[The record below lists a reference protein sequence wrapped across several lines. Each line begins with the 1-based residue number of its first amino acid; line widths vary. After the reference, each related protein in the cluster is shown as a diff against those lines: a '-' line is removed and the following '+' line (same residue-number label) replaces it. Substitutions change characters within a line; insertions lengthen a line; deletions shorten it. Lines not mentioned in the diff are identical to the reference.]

1 MADAD
6 PWTGSGK
13 AALLTID
20 LAAIVDNYRLL
31 AQKVAPAECAG
42 VVKADA
48 YGLGAAKVAPA
59 LWRAGCRT
67 FFVALLDEGLALR
80 RLLPDAN
87 IYTLDGL
94 QGADPR
100 LFVDARLRPVLASH
114 AEVDAWLTA
123 MGDRPDARAGLH
135 LDTGM
140 ARLGMPPDELDALI
154 AEGDKLKRLHPSLVM
169 SHFACADTPDHPLN
183 REQPQRFRDALAR
196 LALPGATRSIAASSG
211 IFLGSEHALDLV
223 RPGAAL
229 YGIAPLTDQPNPM
242 RQVIHLQA
250 KVLQVRRVDAGSTV
264 GYGATHRFDRP
275 ARLATIG
282 VGYADGFMRALSN
295 RGGAYL
301 EGRRLP
307 IVGRVSMDLTV
318 LDISEL
324 PDDSAHPGTLVDLIG
339 PHAPVDSVAA
349 EAGTIGYEILTNL
362 GRRYERRYLDADR
375 SEPT

>member
-318 LDISEL
+318 VDISEL
-324 PDDSAHPGTLVDLIG
+324 PDHSAHPGTLVDLIG